1 MKGSNCD
8 KEGMEGIKID
18 IVAGAVGG
26 NIGYGGK
33 EIVRMRA
40 YVKGRLILLTDL
52 VTCSAV

>member
-1 MKGSNCD
+1 
-8 KEGMEGIKID
+8 MEGIKID